1 VLVVSRK
8 PLYQSF
14 RTRNFRIFEGVI
26 FTKDRYTEEYLKGL
40 ECNDRQIK
48 AVMYTKAKGR
58 ITNKEYRELTQLS
71 DEGVRK
77 DLNELVE
84 KGVLQLQG
92 KGRGVHY
99 VLR

>member
-1 VLVVSRK
+1 MEIKEIVSK
-8 PLYQSF
+8 L
-14 RTRNFRIFEGVI
+14 
-26 FTKDRYTEEYLKGL
+26 EY
-40 ECNDRQIK
+40 NTRQIK
-48 AVMYTKAKGR
+48 TVMYIKEKGR

-84 KGVLQLQG
+84 KGVLQSQG

>member
-1 VLVVSRK
+1 MEIKEIVSK
-8 PLYQSF
+8 L
-14 RTRNFRIFEGVI
+14 
-26 FTKDRYTEEYLKGL
+26 EY
-40 ECNDRQIK
+40 NTRQIK
-48 AVMYTKAKGR
+48 AVMYIKEKGR
-58 ITNKEYRELTQLS
+58 ITNKECRELTQLS

-84 KGVLQLQG
+84 KGVLQSQG